1 MADLYTSCE
10 FVDRAID
17 NATSTQLLLV
27 KKQVLINSPSVKS
40 DPSVQVGE
48 RLSVLPASVSPVPVD
63 NPHVELGWEGLDSAK
78 AAVTTLGSLTTSSCI
93 PSLCTT
99 SR

>member
-1 MADLYTSCE
+1 M
-10 FVDRAID
+10 DRAID

-27 KKQVLINSPSVKS
+27 KKQVLNSSPSVGS
-40 DPSVQVGE
+40 DPSIQVGE

-78 AAVTTLGSLTTSSCI
+78 AAVTTLGSLTTSH
-93 PSLCTT
+93 SLHASLT
-99 SR
+99 SPNTREQT